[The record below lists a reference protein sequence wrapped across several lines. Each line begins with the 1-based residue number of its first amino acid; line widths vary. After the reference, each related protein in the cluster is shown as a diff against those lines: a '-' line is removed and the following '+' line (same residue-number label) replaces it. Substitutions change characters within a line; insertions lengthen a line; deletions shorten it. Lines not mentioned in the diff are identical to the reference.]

1 MNPTES
7 PTLRVRG
14 PADLLGAV
22 PYLLG
27 FHPEESLVVIGLD
40 DTTVTVTARINLPD
54 IHVLNV
60 LPTLFAAVNRSGATR
75 AVLVV
80 FTDSPVDRATASS
93 KLSEHVERAGL
104 GLVDSLLVSH
114 GRWWSLACE
123 DSGCCP
129 AEGSPMPAAPT
140 ELHAAATYAG
150 LTALPSRDALAAMFG
165 PLSDRTDLA
174 AELVV
179 QQDIEVNA
187 ALVSTHDTFV
197 RAATRALFAAHR
209 AAQGGEMPTD
219 RDVARYGIALQSF
232 AVRDAVWMALDDDRL
247 EGIELWVN
255 LARRL
260 PAPYSAAP
268 LFLAGWRAWR
278 DGNGALAGIAA
289 ERALASD
296 PGYSAA
302 DLLLAALAR
311 GIDPRTLPK
320 LRLPAQSKGAAEP
333 DSNA

>member
-1 MNPTES
+1 MNPTET
-7 PTLRVRG
+7 PTLHVRG

-27 FHPEESLVVIGLD
+27 FHPEESLVVIGLA

-80 FTDSPVDRATASS
+80 FTDSPVDRATLSS
-93 KLSEHVERAGL
+93 KLSEHVERAEL

-123 DSGCCP
+123 DSGCCA
-129 AEGSPMPAAPT
+129 AEGSPMPDAPT
-140 ELHAAATYAG
+140 VLDTVATYAG
-150 LTALPSRDALAAMFG
+150 LTALPSRDALVAMFE
-165 PLSDRTDLA
+165 PLPNRDDLS
-174 AELVV
+174 AELVA

-187 ALVSTHDTFV
+187 ALIGTHDRYV
-197 RAATRALFAAHR
+197 RVVTRALFAAHR
-209 AAQGGEMPTD
+209 AAQVGRMPTNGEA
-219 RDVARYGIALQSF
+219 ARYAVALQCY
-232 AVRDAVWMALDDDRL
+232 AARDIVWMALDDDRL
-247 EGIELWVN
+247 QGVELWVN

-260 PAPYSAAP
+260 PSPYDAPP
-268 LFLAGWRAWR
+268 LFLAAWRAWR

-320 LRLPAQSKGAAEP
+320 LRAASAQKADDDTALL
-333 DSNA
+333 